1 MGKHRIK
8 IRIPGEN
15 EFIEEFRGA
24 SAKAAEDRARI
35 HYPDAA
41 KTQWMGQAGS
51 SAKKERQDDTYT
63 APRAAGGMD
72 QPHQPASSGRPQR
85 EYDPEAAGDA
95 LATLWFLFKWWF
107 IIACVIGFAP
117 FIAGGCTGKVAN
129 KMTRGKGLKVRVA
142 VTFLSGAAAF
152 FGTAMIQKE
161 FQPQLHQDRM
171 DAIQN
176 IFGGDKKEE
185 APSAPVVI
193 PETIPETDDNQPQ
206 ETYNSRAGVDPCKI
220 WADANP
226 TLAAELQPGDRCWGF

>member
-41 KTQWMGQAGS
+41 KTQWMGQAGT

-63 APRAAGGMD
+63 PPRAAGGTD
-72 QPHQPASSGRPQR
+72 QPASSGSQQST
-85 EYDPEAAGDA
+85 YDPEAAGDA

-142 VTFLSGAAAF
+142 ATLLSGSTAF

-193 PETIPETDDNQPQ
+193 PEPTETVDQTAEEVGHRWSSQ
-206 ETYNSRAGVDPCKI
+206 DPCRI
-220 WADANP
+220 WANANP
-226 TLAAELQPGDRCWGF
+226 ALAAELQPGDQCWGF